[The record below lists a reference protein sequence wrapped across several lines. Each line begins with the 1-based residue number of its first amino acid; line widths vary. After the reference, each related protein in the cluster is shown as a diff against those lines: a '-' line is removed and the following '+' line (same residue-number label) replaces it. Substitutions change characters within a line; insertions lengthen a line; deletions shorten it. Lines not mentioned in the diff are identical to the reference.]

1 MKFAVTLALRTCRRN
16 MARSVTLAVLTG
28 LLALVIFGGSEMLLG
43 LQGGLIQF
51 QQRLGADVV
60 VLPKAVE
67 GAGSLEGILVQGVPA
82 QFYME
87 EHYLSDLRGMAGVA
101 HATPQF
107 FLASAHAGCC
117 SVAVQLI
124 GFDPTSDQ
132 TIQPWIRESYG
143 GTVGY
148 GDILV
153 GSGISVPADGMLTF
167 YDLPCR
173 VVGRLTP
180 TGTGMDTAVYT
191 NMETI
196 RAMMANAA
204 KSGFDVFQSVPT
216 EDAISAVMIR
226 TADGF
231 SPEGVAEAV
240 NAAYPALTARPAHGM
255 VHAVEQGLG
264 GILEMIGGL
273 IAVVWVIAVVVLGI
287 AFHLSARERR
297 REYLMLRIAGA
308 ARGFLTRMM
317 LTEAAL
323 SSAAGAAA
331 GVALGALIIVPF
343 AGLMK
348 AGLMRPYIL
357 PDGGTILLLAVNT
370 LLMATLSGMLAAA
383 WTVGRVCTT
392 PISRLLREDG

>member
-1 MKFAVTLALRTCRRN
+1 MRAAV
-16 MARSVTLAVLTG
+16 
-28 LLALVIFGGSEMLLG
+28 
-43 LQGGLIQF
+43 
-51 QQRLGADVV
+51 
-60 VLPKAVE
+60 P
-67 GAGSLEGILVQGVPA
+67 
-82 QFYME
+82 
-87 EHYLSDLRGMAGVA
+87 
-101 HATPQF
+101 
-107 FLASAHAGCC
+107 
-117 SVAVQLI
+117 AVQLI
-124 GFDPTSDQ
+124 GFDPASDQ

-204 KSGFDVFQSVPT
+204 KRGFDVFQGVPT

-273 IAVVWVIAVVVLGI
+273 VIVVWVIAVVVLGI

-308 ARGFLTRMM
+308 WR
-317 LTEAAL
+317 
-323 SSAAGAAA
+323 SAA
-331 GVALGALIIVPF
+331 
-343 AGLMK
+343 
-348 AGLMRPYIL
+348 
-357 PDGGTILLLAVNT
+357 
-370 LLMATLSGMLAAA
+370 
-383 WTVGRVCTT
+383 
-392 PISRLLREDG
+392 